1 MKLSFKLMVIVVLS
15 CVFASAQTQTPAAAQ
30 HFDKGGL
37 AFDYPNGWTMKDMSS
52 EDAQEFGFS
61 NNAADIQM
69 RMFVHKGKVPADKLP
84 AAKEAFIDPYVS
96 QVEKQFVQMGATPTK
111 STDTSE
117 IGGIK
122 ADGVLLSA
130 SLGGEPGAAKIYWA
144 IVGQRV
150 VVLTLFGPD
159 RDIKKFAPAWDLLRS
174 TIKIEEQKPAAA
186 PTPKRSP

>member
-1 MKLSFKLMVIVVLS
+1 MKLSFKLMLIVVLS

-111 STDTSE
+111 SLRPVPLCPCARNASGTSSFRSGHRAGR
-117 IGGIK
+117 IGF
-122 ADGVLLSA
+122 VH
-130 SLGGEPGAAKIYWA
+130 
-144 IVGQRV
+144 
-150 VVLTLFGPD
+150 
-159 RDIKKFAPAWDLLRS
+159 S
-174 TIKIEEQKPAAA
+174 TCLM
-186 PTPKRSP
+186 SVSNSS

>member
-1 MKLSFKLMVIVVLS
+1 VGV
-15 CVFASAQTQTPAAAQ
+15 
-30 HFDKGGL
+30 
-37 AFDYPNGWTMKDMSS
+37 
-52 EDAQEFGFS
+52 
-61 NNAADIQM
+61 
-69 RMFVHKGKVPADKLP
+69 
-84 AAKEAFIDPYVS
+84 
-96 QVEKQFVQMGATPTK
+96 
-111 STDTSE
+111 DTSE

-186 PTPKRSP
+186 PTPKPSP